1 MSVNLQKGQKISLT
15 KEQPGLSK
23 VIVGLGWAKASGY
36 QSQEI
41 DCDAMAILLG
51 QNYKSIATDVV
62 FYNHLCHESNAVKH
76 MGDNLTGSSGKKDDE
91 QIVIDLSKM
100 PPHIDRIVIAV
111 NIYQAVEKSQHF
123 GMISSAFIRLVNADS
138 NKEICIYNLS
148 ENYNGAT
155 AMIFG
160 ELYKRNGEWR
170 FNAVG
175 QGTRDG
181 GVDELGVKYGVD
193 WAKGQD
199 VLQAE
204 RQARIAEL
212 QHQIVIEAIQRQAL
226 QRQAP
231 QPRASNSQN
240 SGGCYVATAVYGS
253 YDCPQV
259 WTLRRY
265 RDYTLAETWY
275 GRAFIRTYYAISPTL
290 VKWFGHTNWF
300 KKMWKGKLDRMVS
313 GLNAKGVQDT
323 PYQDRNW

>member
-1 MSVNLQKGQKISLT
+1 MSVNLQKGQKISLS

-23 VIVGLGWAKASGY
+23 VIVGLGWAQASGY
-36 QSQEI
+36 QSQDI
-41 DCDAMAILLG
+41 DCDALAILLG

-76 MGDNLTGSSGKKDDE
+76 MGDNLTGGSGVSDDE
-91 QIVIDLSKM
+91 QIVIDLSKI

-111 NIYQAVEKSQHF
+111 TIYEAEKKSQHF

-148 ENYNGAT
+148 ENYYGAT

-160 ELYKRNGEWR
+160 ELYKRDGEWR

-175 QGTRDG
+175 QGNRDG
-181 GVDELGVKYGVD
+181 SVVELAVKYGVD
-193 WAKGQD
+193 WTKGQD

-212 QHQIVIEAIQRQAL
+212 QRQAA
-226 QRQAP
+226 QQ
-231 QPRASNSQN
+231 RASNNQN

-313 GLNAKGVQDT
+313 DLNAKGVQDT

>member
-1 MSVNLQKGQKISLT
+1 MSVNLQKGQKISLS

-23 VIVGLGWAKASGY
+23 VIVGLGWAQASGY
-36 QSQEI
+36 QSQDI
-41 DCDAMAILLG
+41 DCDALAILLG

-76 MGDNLTGSSGKKDDE
+76 MGDNLTGGSGVSDDE
-91 QIVIDLSKM
+91 QIVIDLSRI
-100 PPHIDRIVIAV
+100 PSHIDRIVIAV
-111 NIYQAVEKSQHF
+111 TIYKAEEKSQHF

-148 ENYNGAT
+148 ENYYGAT

-160 ELYKRNGEWR
+160 ELYKRDGEWR

-175 QGTRDG
+175 QGNKDRS
-181 GVDELGVKYGVD
+181 VVELAMKYGVD
-193 WAKGQD
+193 WTKGQD

-212 QHQIVIEAIQRQAL
+212 QRQAAQ
-226 QRQAP
+226 QRP
-231 QPRASNSQN
+231 SNNQN
-240 SGGCYVATAVYGS
+240 FGGCYVATAVYGS

-265 RDYTLAETWY
+265 RDYTLAETWH
-275 GRAFIRTYYAISPTL
+275 GRAFIRTYYAIINSNYAIAARHL
-290 VKWFGHTNWF
+290 
-300 KKMWKGKLDRMVS
+300 
-313 GLNAKGVQDT
+313 
-323 PYQDRNW
+323 

>member
-1 MSVNLQKGQKISLT
+1 MSVNLQKGQKISLS

-23 VIVGLGWAKASGY
+23 VIVGLGWAQASGY
-36 QSQEI
+36 QSQDI
-41 DCDAMAILLG
+41 DCDALAILLG

-76 MGDNLTGSSGKKDDE
+76 MGDNLTGGSGVSDDE
-91 QIVIDLSKM
+91 QIVIDLSRI
-100 PPHIDRIVIAV
+100 PSHIDRIVIAV
-111 NIYQAVEKSQHF
+111 TIYKAEEKSQHF

-148 ENYNGAT
+148 ENYYGAT

-160 ELYKRNGEWR
+160 ELYKRDGEWR

-175 QGTRDG
+175 QGNKDRS
-181 GVDELGVKYGVD
+181 VVELAVKYGVD
-193 WAKGQD
+193 WTKGQD

-212 QHQIVIEAIQRQAL
+212 QRQAAQ
-226 QRQAP
+226 QRP
-231 QPRASNSQN
+231 SNNQN

-313 GLNAKGVQDT
+313 DLNAKGVQDT

>member
-1 MSVNLQKGQKISLT
+1 MSVNLQKGQKISLS

-23 VIVGLGWAKASGY
+23 VIVGLGWAQASGY
-36 QSQEI
+36 QSQDI
-41 DCDAMAILLG
+41 DCDALAILLG

-76 MGDNLTGSSGKKDDE
+76 MGDNLTGGSGVSDDE
-91 QIVIDLSKM
+91 QIVIDLSRI
-100 PPHIDRIVIAV
+100 PSHIDRIVIAV
-111 NIYQAVEKSQHF
+111 TIYKAEEKSQHF

-148 ENYNGAT
+148 ENYYGAT

-160 ELYKRNGEWR
+160 ELYKRDGEWR

-175 QGTRDG
+175 QGNKDRS
-181 GVDELGVKYGVD
+181 VVELAMKYGVD
-193 WAKGQD
+193 WTKGQD

-212 QHQIVIEAIQRQAL
+212 QRQAAQ
-226 QRQAP
+226 QRP
-231 QPRASNSQN
+231 SNNQN
-240 SGGCYVATAVYGS
+240 FGGCYVATAVYGS

-265 RDYTLAETWY
+265 RDYTLAETWH

-313 GLNAKGVQDT
+313 DLNAKGVQDT

>member
-1 MSVNLQKGQKISLT
+1 M
-15 KEQPGLSK
+15 
-23 VIVGLGWAKASGY
+23 
-36 QSQEI
+36 
-41 DCDAMAILLG
+41 G

-76 MGDNLTGSSGKKDDE
+76 MGDNLTGGSGVSDDE
-91 QIVIDLSKM
+91 QIVIDLYRI
-100 PPHIDRIVIAV
+100 PPHIDRTVIAV
-111 NIYQAVEKSQHF
+111 TIYEAEKKSQHF

-148 ENYNGAT
+148 ENYYGAT

-160 ELYKRNGEWR
+160 ELYKRDGEWR

-175 QGTRDG
+175 QGNKDRS
-181 GVDELGVKYGVD
+181 VVELAVKYGVD
-193 WAKGQD
+193 WTKGQD

-212 QHQIVIEAIQRQAL
+212 QRQAAQ
-226 QRQAP
+226 QRS
-231 QPRASNSQN
+231 SNNQK

-290 VKWFGHTNWF
+290 VKWFGHANWF

-313 GLNAKGVQDT
+313 DLNAKGVQDT

>member
-1 MSVNLQKGQKISLT
+1 MSVNLQKGQKISLS

-23 VIVGLGWAKASGY
+23 VVVGLGWAQASGY
-36 QSQEI
+36 QSLDI
-41 DCDAMAILLG
+41 DCDALAILLG
-51 QNYKSIATDVV
+51 QNYTSIATDVV

-76 MGDNLTGSSGKKDDE
+76 MGDNLTGGSGASDDE
-91 QIVIDLSKM
+91 QIVIDLSKI
-100 PPHIDRIVIAV
+100 PNHIDRIVIAV
-111 NIYQAVEKSQHF
+111 TIYEAAKKNQHF
-123 GMISSAFIRLVNADS
+123 GMISSAFIRLVNAD
-138 NKEICIYNLS
+138 NNREICIYNLS
-148 ENYNGAT
+148 ENYYGAT

-160 ELYKRNGEWR
+160 ELYKHDGEWR

-175 QGTRDG
+175 QGERYDSV
-181 GVDELGVKYGVD
+181 VDLAVKYGVD
-193 WAKGQD
+193 WSKGQD

-212 QHQIVIEAIQRQAL
+212 QRQAAQ
-226 QRQAP
+226 QRP
-231 QPRASNSQN
+231 SNSQS

-265 RDYTLAETWY
+265 RDFTLAETWY

-313 GLNAKGVQDT
+313 DLNAKGVQDT

>member
-1 MSVNLQKGQKISLT
+1 MSVNLQKGQKISLS

-23 VIVGLGWAKASGY
+23 VIVGLGWAQASGY
-36 QSQEI
+36 QSQDI
-41 DCDAMAILLG
+41 DCDALAILLG

-76 MGDNLTGSSGKKDDE
+76 MGDNLTGGSGVSDDE
-91 QIVIDLSKM
+91 QIVIDLSRI
-100 PPHIDRIVIAV
+100 PSPIDRIVIAV
-111 NIYQAVEKSQHF
+111 TIYKAEEKSQHF

-148 ENYNGAT
+148 ENYYGAT

-160 ELYKRNGEWR
+160 ELYKRDGEWR

-175 QGTRDG
+175 QGNKDRS
-181 GVDELGVKYGVD
+181 VVELAMKYGVD
-193 WAKGQD
+193 WTKGQD

-212 QHQIVIEAIQRQAL
+212 QRQAAQ
-226 QRQAP
+226 QRP
-231 QPRASNSQN
+231 SNNQN

-313 GLNAKGVQDT
+313 DLNAKGVQDT

>member
-1 MSVNLQKGQKISLT
+1 MSVNLQKGQKISLS

-23 VIVGLGWAKASGY
+23 VIVGLGWAQASGY
-36 QSQEI
+36 QSQDI
-41 DCDAMAILLG
+41 DCDALAILLG
-51 QNYKSIATDVV
+51 QNYRSIATDVV

-76 MGDNLTGSSGKKDDE
+76 MGDNLTGGSGASDDE
-91 QIVIDLSKM
+91 QIVIDLSRI
-100 PPHIDRIVIAV
+100 PTHIDRIVIAV
-111 NIYQAVEKSQHF
+111 TIYEAAKKSQHF
-123 GMISSAFIRLVNADS
+123 GMISNAFIRLVNADS
-138 NKEICIYNLS
+138 NREICIYNLS
-148 ENYNGAT
+148 ENYYGAT

-160 ELYKRNGEWR
+160 ELYKRDGEWR

-175 QGTRDG
+175 QGSQDSS
-181 GVDELGVKYGVD
+181 VIDLAVKYGVD
-193 WAKGQD
+193 WTKGQD

-212 QHQIVIEAIQRQAL
+212 QRQAA
-226 QRQAP
+226 QQ
-231 QPRASNSQN
+231 RASNNQN

-300 KKMWKGKLDRMVS
+300 KKMWKGKLDRMVYD
-313 GLNAKGVQDT
+313 LNAKGVQDT

>member
-1 MSVNLQKGQKISLT
+1 MSVNLQKGQKISLS

-23 VIVGLGWAKASGY
+23 VIVGLGWAQASGY
-36 QSQEI
+36 QSQDI
-41 DCDAMAILLG
+41 DCDALAILLG

-76 MGDNLTGSSGKKDDE
+76 MGDNLTGGSGVSDDE
-91 QIVIDLSKM
+91 QIVIDLSRI

-111 NIYQAVEKSQHF
+111 TIYKAEEKSQHF

-148 ENYNGAT
+148 ENYYGAT

-160 ELYKRNGEWR
+160 ELYKRDGEWR

-175 QGTRDG
+175 QGNKDRS
-181 GVDELGVKYGVD
+181 VVELAVKYGVD
-193 WAKGQD
+193 WTKGQD

-212 QHQIVIEAIQRQAL
+212 QRQAAQ
-226 QRQAP
+226 QRP
-231 QPRASNSQN
+231 SNNQN

-313 GLNAKGVQDT
+313 DLNAKGVQDT

>member
-1 MSVNLQKGQKISLT
+1 MSVNLQKGQKVDLT
-15 KEQPGLSK
+15 KGNSSLK
-23 VIVGLGWAKASGY
+23 RVMVGLGWDEIAQKRGLFAPKP
-36 QSQEI
+36 QDI
-41 DCDAMAILLG
+41 DCDASALLLSAG
-51 QNYKSIATDVV
+51 GKLANKDDYV
-62 FYNHLCHESNAVKH
+62 FYNNLKHKSGSVQH
-76 MGDNLTGSSGKKDDE
+76 MGDNLTGAGDGDDE
-91 QIVIDLSKM
+91 QIMIDLRDVPQYCEK
-100 PPHIDRIVIAV
+100 IVIAV
-111 NIYQAVEKSQHF
+111 TIYKAEEKSQHF

-148 ENYNGAT
+148 ENYYGAT

-160 ELYKRNGEWR
+160 ELYKRDGEWR

-175 QGTRDG
+175 QGNKDRS
-181 GVDELGVKYGVD
+181 VVELAMKYGVD
-193 WAKGQD
+193 WTKGQD

-212 QHQIVIEAIQRQAL
+212 QRQAAQ
-226 QRQAP
+226 QRP
-231 QPRASNSQN
+231 SNNQN
-240 SGGCYVATAVYGS
+240 FGGCYVATAVYGS

-313 GLNAKGVQDT
+313 DLNAKGVQDT

>member
-1 MSVNLQKGQKISLT
+1 MSVNLQKGQKISLS

-23 VIVGLGWAKASGY
+23 VIVGLGWAQASGY
-36 QSQEI
+36 QSQDI
-41 DCDAMAILLG
+41 DCDALAILLG

-76 MGDNLTGSSGKKDDE
+76 MGDNLTGGSGVSDDE
-91 QIVIDLSKM
+91 QIVIDLSRI
-100 PPHIDRIVIAV
+100 PSHIDRIVIAV
-111 NIYQAVEKSQHF
+111 TIYKAEEKSQHF

-148 ENYNGAT
+148 ENYYGAT

-160 ELYKRNGEWR
+160 ELYKRDGEWR

-175 QGTRDG
+175 QGNKDRS
-181 GVDELGVKYGVD
+181 VVELAMKYGVD
-193 WAKGQD
+193 WTKGQD

-212 QHQIVIEAIQRQAL
+212 QRQAAQ
-226 QRQAP
+226 QRP
-231 QPRASNSQN
+231 SNNQN
-240 SGGCYVATAVYGS
+240 FGGCYVATAVYGS

-313 GLNAKGVQDT
+313 DLNAKGVQDT

>member
-1 MSVNLQKGQKISLT
+1 MSVNLQKGQKISLS

-23 VIVGLGWAKASGY
+23 VIVGLGWAQASGY
-36 QSQEI
+36 QSQDI
-41 DCDAMAILLG
+41 DCDALAILLG

-76 MGDNLTGSSGKKDDE
+76 MGDNLTGGSGVSDDE
-91 QIVIDLSKM
+91 QIVIDLSRI
-100 PPHIDRIVIAV
+100 PSHIDRIVIAV
-111 NIYQAVEKSQHF
+111 TIYKAEEKSQHF

-148 ENYNGAT
+148 ENYYGAT

-160 ELYKRNGEWR
+160 ELYKRDGEWR

-175 QGTRDG
+175 QGNKDRS
-181 GVDELGVKYGVD
+181 VVELAVKYGVD
-193 WAKGQD
+193 WTKGQD

-212 QHQIVIEAIQRQAL
+212 QRQAAQ
-226 QRQAP
+226 QRP
-231 QPRASNSQN
+231 SNNQN
-240 SGGCYVATAVYGS
+240 FGGCYVATAVYGS

-313 GLNAKGVQDT
+313 DLNAKGVQDT